1 MQSYWSPETCDRRQ
15 CQRTIGQSQHE
26 QIKPAVREVWIG
38 TRWYGGQ
45 ANTPAIWETAG
56 ASCSHSVL
64 AMITIV
70 KHIANLGTESAAAA
84 PRAGAPTAYLVP
96 AKNKKKRVLDRL

>member
-1 MQSYWSPETCDRRQ
+1 M
-15 CQRTIGQSQHE
+15 

-56 ASCSHSVL
+56 ASCLRSVL
-64 AMITIV
+64 ATITWFSNTSQ
-70 KHIANLGTESAAAA
+70 NLGTESAAPREEGLAA
-84 PRAGAPTAYLVP
+84 
-96 AKNKKKRVLDRL
+96 